1 MLNPGPIF
9 EDPRPNK
16 KKKKNNDDDDD
27 KRVAICDQSLIQ
39 KLSGI
44 FIFIIIIFNGV
55 ILTLIEI

>member
-1 MLNPGPIF
+1 MLNSGPIF